1 MDESKLEEIKSVI
14 LKEIEK
20 TKNSISDYEE
30 ITKPIEPDNAIGRIS
45 RMDAINNKSVVEAA
59 LRQSRE
65 KLQKLEYVLT
75 RIGNEGFGICAKCNN
90 PIPIGRIL
98 LMPESRFCVHCA

>member
-20 TKNSISDYEE
+20 TKKSISDYEE

-45 RMDAINNKSVVEAA
+45 RMDAIQNNSVVEAA

-75 RIGNEGFGICAKCNN
+75 RYGNEGFGICAKCNN
-90 PIPIGRIL
+90 LIPIGRIL
-98 LMPESRFCVHCA
+98 LVPESGFCVHCA